1 MIYRLTQEAAAM
13 GFLGQLLG
21 PVMGFCYNLTK
32 NYGLAIILFTFF
44 SKIILL
50 PISVWVQK
58 NSITMVRIE
67 PDVNRI
73 KIKHFGDKDAIAE
86 EQQKL
91 YKKEKYNPL
100 ASLVPLIAQIVL
112 LMGVVEVIYHPLDY
126 ILRVPAPV
134 AKEMMNVT
142 LNNVDFLDEESSS
155 IQIYTVEDIQ
165 NGNEADYYQLQEQF
179 PETDMNQIID
189 SCRNFHMKAFGI
201 DLGWIASEVGGIALI
216 APLLAGLSS
225 LLLAVAQNKINVL
238 QSEQSNANKYGM
250 LAFSVLL
257 SLYLG
262 MFVPAGV
269 ALYWVASNLF
279 AIIQQYFMNMAIN
292 PAKYVDYEA
301 LESTR
306 NELKSLSGGDK
317 KLKFNDPLA
326 KRAKA
331 DYKRFFSIENKH
343 LVFYSESNG
352 FYKYFKGMIEYILEY
367 TNIPV
372 HYITSDP
379 NDQIFELAKTN
390 DQIKP
395 YFIDPITLITLMMK
409 MDADVVV
416 MTMPD
421 LETYQIKRSYVRKD
435 IEYINVSH
443 GMGSLNLTFRKGALD
458 HFDTVYASGKHQ
470 KEEIEKQEEYYHLPK
485 KRIIEGG
492 YPLLDDMRA
501 SYAKMPKVVH
511 EKKQILIAPSWQ
523 KDNIVDSCLDEI
535 LNQLKGHGYQITV
548 RPHPQ
553 HVRHMPEKMEQ
564 LKQKFANDHDIE
576 IQTDFSKTSNVFEA
590 DLMITDWS
598 DISHEFAYTTYK
610 PVLFI
615 DTPMKIMNPEY
626 QNIDTVPINIWVRNE
641 IGMVVELD
649 KLDEIP
655 EKVDYMLNHTE
666 EYHERIDR
674 LVHEYVY
681 HLDESAPYDAQYII
695 DAVFR
700 KTEERNGLVSE
711 YAENI

>member
-1 MIYRLTQEAAAM
+1 MS
-13 GFLGQLLG
+13 FLGQILG
-21 PVMGFCYNLTK
+21 PFMSFCYNLTK
-32 NYGLAIILFTFF
+32 NYGLAIILFTII
-44 SKIILL
+44 SKFILL

-58 NSITMVRIE
+58 NSITMVKIE
-67 PDVNRI
+67 PEVNRI
-73 KIKHFGDKDAIAE
+73 KIKYFGDKDRIAE
-86 EQQKL
+86 EQQRL
-91 YKKEKYNPL
+91 YKKEHYNPL
-100 ASLVPLIAQIVL
+100 ASLVPLVAQIVL

-126 ILRVPAPV
+126 VLRVPAPV
-134 AKEMMNVT
+134 AQDMMKVT
-142 LNNVDFLDEESSS
+142 LENVDFLDEESSS
-155 IQIYTVEDIQ
+155 IQIYSVEDIQ
-165 NGNEADYYQLQEQF
+165 AGNEADYLVLQEKY
-179 PETDMNQIID
+179 PDTNLEQIVA
-189 SCRNFHMKAFGI
+189 SCKNFNMKFCGI
-201 DLGWIASEVGGIALI
+201 DLGWIASEVGGISLI

-225 LLLAVAQNKINVL
+225 LLLSAAQNKINVL
-238 QSEQSNANKYGM
+238 QSEQSNVNKYGM
-250 LAFSVLL
+250 LTFSVLL
-257 SLYLG
+257 SVYLG

-279 AIIQQYFMNMAIN
+279 AIIQQWLMNKAIN
-292 PAKYVDYEA
+292 PEKYVDYEA

-306 NELKSLSGGDK
+306 AELKSLSGGDK

-352 FYKYFKGMIEYILEY
+352 FYKYFKGMIEYILKY

-379 NDQIFELAKTN
+379 NDQIFELAKEN

-395 YFIDPITLITLMMK
+395 YFIDSITLITLMMK

-443 GMGSLNLTFRKGALD
+443 GMGSLNLTLRKGALD
-458 HFDTVYASGKHQ
+458 HFDTVYATGKHQ
-470 KEEIEKQEEYYHLPK
+470 KEEIEKQEEFYHLPK

-501 SYAKMPKVVH
+501 SYAASEKVIH

-535 LNQLKGHGYQITV
+535 LEQLKGHGYQITV

-564 LKQKFANDHDIE
+564 LKQKFADDHDIE

-590 DLMITDWS
+590 DLMVTDWS
-598 DISHEFAYTTYK
+598 DIAYEFSYTTYK

-641 IGMVVELD
+641 IGMVADLN
-649 KLDEIP
+649 KLNEIP
-655 EKVDYMLNHTE
+655 EKVDYMLAHSD
-666 EYHERIDR
+666 EYYDRIDK

-700 KTEERNGLVSE
+700 KAEERNGGMGN
-711 YAENI
+711 A

>member
-1 MIYRLTQEAAAM
+1 MS
-13 GFLGQLLG
+13 FLGQILG
-21 PVMGFCYNLTK
+21 PFMSFCYNLTK
-32 NYGLAIILFTFF
+32 NYGLAIILFTII
-44 SKIILL
+44 SKFILL

-58 NSITMVRIE
+58 NSITMVKIE
-67 PDVNRI
+67 PEVNRI
-73 KIKHFGDKDAIAE
+73 KIKYFGDKDKIAE
-86 EQQKL
+86 GQQKL
-91 YKKEKYNPL
+91 YKKEHYNPL
-100 ASLVPLIAQIVL
+100 ASLVPLIAQIIL

-126 ILRVPAPV
+126 VLRVPAPV
-134 AKEMMNVT
+134 AQDMMKVT
-142 LNNVDFLDEESSS
+142 LENVDFLDEESSS
-155 IQIYTVEDIQ
+155 IQIYSVEDIQ
-165 NGNEADYYQLQEQF
+165 AGNEADYLVLQEKY
-179 PETDMNQIID
+179 PDANMEQIVA
-189 SCRNFHMKAFGI
+189 SCKNFNMKFCGI
-201 DLGWIASEVGGIALI
+201 DLGWIASEVGGISLI

-225 LLLAVAQNKINVL
+225 LLLSAAQNKINVL
-238 QSEQSNANKYGM
+238 QSEQSNVNKYGM
-250 LAFSVLL
+250 LTFSVLL
-257 SLYLG
+257 SVYLG

-279 AIIQQYFMNMAIN
+279 AIIQQWLMNKAIN
-292 PAKYVDYEA
+292 PEKFVDYEA

-306 NELKSLSGGDK
+306 AELKSLSGGDK

-352 FYKYFKGMIEYILEY
+352 FYKYFKGMIEYILKY

-379 NDQIFELAKTN
+379 NDQIFELAKEN

-395 YFIDPITLITLMMK
+395 YFIDSITLITLMMK

-443 GMGSLNLTFRKGALD
+443 GMGSLNLTLRKGALD
-458 HFDTVYASGKHQ
+458 HFDTVYATGKHQ
-470 KEEIEKQEEYYHLPK
+470 KEEIEKQEEFYHLPK

-501 SYAKMPKVVH
+501 SYAASEKVIH

-535 LNQLKGHGYQITV
+535 LEQLKGHGYQITV

-564 LKQKFANDHDIE
+564 LKQKFADDHDIE

-590 DLMITDWS
+590 DLMVTDWS
-598 DISHEFAYTTYK
+598 DIAYEFSYTTYK

-641 IGMVVELD
+641 IGMVADLN
-649 KLDEIP
+649 KLNEIP
-655 EKVDYMLNHTE
+655 EKVDYMLAHSD
-666 EYHERIDR
+666 EYYDRIDK

-681 HLDESAPYDAQYII
+681 HLDESAAFDAQYII
-695 DAVFR
+695 EAVFR
-700 KTEERNGLVSE
+700 KTEERNGGM
-711 YAENI
+711 ENA